1 MANTKN
7 TTKKETV
14 KKVNTKKAVTKKE
27 TIAKDDIKPI
37 ETKKEI
43 SEKKDKKK
51 TVLVKQLNNSEM
63 KELFISNGCQ
73 TYSKSN
79 DSSNV
84 VYNTFG
90 TKSRILQQGRGYQ
103 LLLTN
108 GHKMINNEIVDTDND
123 DTKRF
128 MDWYGTL
135 SDEKKMYVSGA
146 ENIMST
152 KLSSSELPRERVA
165 KITNLDLLVE
175 FIKYMGTFA
184 ENKVLA

>member
-27 TIAKDDIKPI
+27 VVAPI
-37 ETKKEI
+37 EENKV
-43 SEKKDKKK
+43 EKKADNKKK
-51 TVLVKQLNNSEM
+51 AVLVKQMNNSEM

-108 GHKMINNEIVDTDND
+108 GHRMINNEIVDTDND

-135 SDEKKMYVSGA
+135 SEEKKMYVSGA
-146 ENIMST
+146 ESIMST